1 MKKIIVMAGFLIL
14 CVSFLHPQVTCFTGD
29 DFIHQRERLLTEVN
43 DGVIL
48 LDAAVFPAEFFYLTG
63 VQSKVAKLIL
73 IPDRVAK
80 QTPRPAAWQT
90 TLYLPVKTPR
100 HGVWDDTPLCYR
112 DNTESQTG
120 ISANAPLNVFYGDLA
135 KLGNITDTIYIPF
148 RPSEGSSGHP
158 AVDLL
163 FAERVKK
170 MHPDVKIK
178 NLLPVLDRMRWK
190 KTDKEIEIMR
200 HACKITVN
208 AFEESARY
216 TAPGQYEYEIEAII
230 SYLFRRYGSQ
240 GAAFIIV
247 GSGPNSCILHHSTN
261 DRQMK
266 QDELLVLDIG
276 TRYCSTV
283 TDLTRTIPVSGRFT
297 AEQRKIYEIVL
308 KAQKAAISVV
318 KPGVT
323 LDQVHQAAFD
333 VIADAGYGKYFIHGT
348 SHTMNG
354 GNTADPRTSG
364 LYYSERYADRYKAN
378 DVPLVAGSIFTIEPG
393 IYIAEKSLGIRIE
406 DDILVTPD
414 GYEVLTAAAPKEI
427 KEIEELMKQTPAYLK
442 K

>member
-1 MKKIIVMAGFLIL
+1 MKKIVVMAGFLIL
-14 CVSFLHPQVTCFTGD
+14 CGSFLHPQVTCFTAD

-73 IPDRVAK
+73 IPDQVAK

-112 DNTESQTG
+112 DNTGSLTG

-135 KLGNITDTIYIPF
+135 KLRNITNTMYIPF
-148 RPSEGSSGHP
+148 RPSEDSSGHP

-163 FAERVKK
+163 FVERVKK

-178 NLLPVLDRMRWK
+178 NLLPVLDRLRWK

-200 HACKITVN
+200 RACKITVD
-208 AFEESARY
+208 AFEEAARY
-216 TAPGQYEYEIEAII
+216 AAPGQYEYEIEAII
-230 SYLFRRYGSQ
+230 SYIFRRYGSQ

-266 QDELLVLDIG
+266 QNELLVLDLG
-276 TRYCSTV
+276 TRYCSTT
-283 TDLTRTIPVSGRFT
+283 TDLTRTIPISGSFT

-333 VIADAGYGKYFIHGT
+333 VIAEAGYGKYFIHGT

-354 GNTADPRTSG
+354 GNPADPKTSG
-364 LYYSERYADRYKAN
+364 LFYPDRYADRYKAN

-427 KEIEELMKQTPAYLK
+427 KDIEELMKQAPTYLK